1 MTAAGFTISGED
13 HPIAPVMIGDA
24 KLASDMADDMLSKSK
39 YLCTNTKEILVFQIK
54 LVKSNRY
61 RTKTIQ
67 YHFQREEF
75 S

>member
-39 YLCTNTKEILVFQIK
+39 NYRDFGF
-54 LVKSNRY
+54 SN
-61 RTKTIQ
+61 
-67 YHFQREEF
+67 
-75 S
+75 